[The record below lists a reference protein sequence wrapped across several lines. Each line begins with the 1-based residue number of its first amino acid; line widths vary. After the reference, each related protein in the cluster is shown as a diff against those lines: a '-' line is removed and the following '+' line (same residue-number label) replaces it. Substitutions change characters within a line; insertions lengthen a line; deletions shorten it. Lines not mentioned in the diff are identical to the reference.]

1 MAAPPPGADVQDGAG
16 PPPQGS
22 PSPEG
27 SLRAPFPALVVG
39 EPLVPPPAPSSWL
52 AHGMDG
58 SGPPGRHSRPPAA
71 AGRSSVTGRRREGL
85 EDGQRFADRAGAAG
99 DDRV

>member
-27 SLRAPFPALVVG
+27 SPRAPFPALVVG
-39 EPLVPPPAPSSWL
+39 DPWFPHRPSSGRARNEARL
-52 AHGMDG
+52 A
-58 SGPPGRHSRPPAA
+58 SRPAQPAS
-71 AGRSSVTGRRREGL
+71 GRDPQLIGHR
-85 EDGQRFADRAGAAG
+85 
-99 DDRV
+99 

>member
-39 EPLVPPPAPSSWL
+39 EPLVPPPAPSSCVAARNEVRL
-52 AHGMDG
+52 A
-58 SGPPGRHSRPPAA
+58 SRPAQPAS
-71 AGRSSVTGRRREGL
+71 GRDPQLIGHR
-85 EDGQRFADRAGAAG
+85 
-99 DDRV
+99 

>member
-27 SLRAPFPALVVG
+27 SLRAPFPAFEVG
-39 EPLVPPPAPSSWL
+39 TPWFPHRPPHPSSRHERAAL
-52 AHGMDG
+52 ASRPAKPASGRDTETH
-58 SGPPGRHSRPPAA
+58 GPPHVRGRCVA
-71 AGRSSVTGRRREGL
+71 T
-85 EDGQRFADRAGAAG
+85 
-99 DDRV
+99 

>member
-27 SLRAPFPALVVG
+27 SLRAPFPAFYARGKPCFPRVPLLLRRGRERGTAGLPAG
-39 EPLVPPPAPSSWL
+39 EAGLRPRATV
-52 AHGMDG
+52 HG
-58 SGPPGRHSRPPAA
+58 SAVEA
-71 AGRSSVTGRRREGL
+71 
-85 EDGQRFADRAGAAG
+85 
-99 DDRV
+99 